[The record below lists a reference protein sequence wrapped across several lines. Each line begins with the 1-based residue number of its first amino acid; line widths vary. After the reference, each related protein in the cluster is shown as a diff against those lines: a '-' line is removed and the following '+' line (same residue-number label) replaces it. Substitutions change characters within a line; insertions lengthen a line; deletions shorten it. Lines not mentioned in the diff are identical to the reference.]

1 MRYCYILLQTFE
13 AKKTFFIKTLLE
25 LIQDVE
31 IETALGTD
39 NSRMLGSCKLQ
50 LATLFLN
57 EEILSPMMILEWII
71 AGCAGM
77 PPLPLDKFRFNLG
90 HLMAMKADAE
100 CLLSRRF
107 DYAKFC
113 ATKEQPLAYAPPQRR
128 NSVER
133 TWRTVGTQTTAFD
146 LADWAQFRNFI
157 RTTSEPNSTQ

>member
-1 MRYCYILLQTFE
+1 MERIH
-13 AKKTFFIKTLLE
+13 
-25 LIQDVE
+25 DVE
-31 IETALGTD
+31 VETALGTD

-77 PPLPLDKFRFNLG
+77 PPIDVDKFRFTLG
-90 HLMAMKADAE
+90 HLVAMKADASYI
-100 CLLSRRF
+100 LSPKY

-113 ATKEQPLAYAPPQRR
+113 ETKEQPLAYTPPQRR

-133 TWRTVGTQTTAFD
+133 TWRSIGTQTSGFD
-146 LADWAQFRNFI
+146 LADWVQFQKHLKS
-157 RTTSEPNSTQ
+157 TKTSNVTD